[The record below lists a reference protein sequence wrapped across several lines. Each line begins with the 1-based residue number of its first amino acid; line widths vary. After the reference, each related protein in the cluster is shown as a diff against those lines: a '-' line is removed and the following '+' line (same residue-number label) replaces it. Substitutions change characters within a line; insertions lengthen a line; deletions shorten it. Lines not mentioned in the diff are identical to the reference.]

1 MHSKWVFKHFSC
13 YARSRIL
20 LLFALWV
27 TGLLVGILLCSFG
40 SLDHGAVLRSV
51 VVGRPSP
58 IGLLLVCVLPV
69 ALTVIALQ
77 SPLIVVLYPA
87 VFLNAVSHSF
97 CGSAIYIA
105 QGSAAWLLRPML
117 LFPSCCAAV
126 LMWWLILQSESKYPN
141 RKNTRL
147 AFIISG
153 IVYIVD
159 LFVVSPLIGDL
170 SKYF

>member
-1 MHSKWVFKHFSC
+1 MHSKWVFKHFSYC
-13 YARSRIL
+13 ARSRIL
-20 LLFALWV
+20 HLFALWL
-27 TGLLVGILLCSFG
+27 TGLLIGILLCSSG

-69 ALTVIALQ
+69 ALTVIALR
-77 SPLIVVLYPA
+77 SPLIAVLYPA

-97 CGSAIYIA
+97 CGSVIYIA

-117 LFPSCCAAV
+117 LFPSCCATV
-126 LMWWLILQSESKYPN
+126 LMWWLILQSESKYCN
-141 RKNTRL
+141 HKNTRF
-147 AFIISG
+147 AFIASG

-159 LFVVSPLIGDL
+159 LFVISPFIGDL

>member
-1 MHSKWVFKHFSC
+1 MHSKWVFKHFSYC
-13 YARSRIL
+13 ARSRIL
-20 LLFALWV
+20 HLFALWL
-27 TGLLVGILLCSFG
+27 TGLLIGILLCSSG
-40 SLDHGAVLRSV
+40 SLDYSAVLQNA

-69 ALTVIALQ
+69 TLTVIALQ

-97 CGSAIYIA
+97 CGTAIYIA

-117 LFPSCCAAV
+117 LLPSCCAAV
-126 LMWWLILQSESKYPN
+126 LIWWLILQSKSKYPN
-141 RKNTRL
+141 RNNARL

-159 LFVVSPLIGDL
+159 LFIVSPLIGDL